1 MFSVPEG
8 KDSITLFCPPEMSH
22 ERYKR
27 ALVRFDDYVGSGGT
41 VGGGVS
47 ANWSEGVG
55 VRGSVSV
62 SGTVG
67 GSVGVS
73 GTVGVRGGSCSGSFG
88 GVCVDNMQR
97 NDVLVAGVVK
107 GVNGEIIV
115 STEITTDGKYDVH
128 TDKNIKKKNEILTI
142 YPGCNPFELFKEYS
156 ALNQGQ
162 KNALKNVL
170 FAHDYTL
177 LLGLPGTGK
186 TSTVSLIVRALL
198 ARGQKVLIC
207 SYTHSAVDNLL
218 SKIDESGVEPA
229 FALRIGYESSVLPSL
244 KR

>member
-1 MFSVPEG
+1 
-8 KDSITLFCPPEMSH
+8 MSH

-41 VGGGVS
+41 VGGSVC
-47 ANWSEGVG
+47 VG

-73 GTVGVRGGSCSGSFG
+73 GTVGVSGGGSV
-88 GVCVDNMQR
+88 GVGVGVDNMQR
-97 NDVLVAGVVK
+97 NDVLMAGVVK

-115 STEITTDGKYDVH
+115 STEIITDGKYDVH
-128 TDKNIKKKNEILTI
+128 TDKDINNKNEILTI

>member
-1 MFSVPEG
+1 
-8 KDSITLFCPPEMSH
+8 MSH

-47 ANWSEGVG
+47 VNGGVGVG
-55 VRGSVSV
+55 VRGSVSA
-62 SGTVG
+62 
-67 GSVGVS
+67 S
-73 GTVGVRGGSCSGSFG
+73 GTVGVSVSG
-88 GVCVDNMQR
+88 GVGVGVGVGVDNMQR

-115 STEITTDGKYDVH
+115 STEIITDGKYDVH
-128 TDKNIKKKNEILTI
+128 TDKDINNKNEILTI